1 MQVVLLA
8 AGLGSRLGPLTERLP
23 KALIPVAGDT
33 LLARAVR
40 FARLLQPTQIVVVG
54 GFGYPEV
61 AAEVAR
67 RKLPVTL
74 VRNPDFRD
82 GNLVSLLAARPNIST
97 ASDFLLMNVD
107 HIYRPAVAERV
118 ATDGDGVTAF
128 VHQNRPLDAD
138 DMRVAPAVQGR
149 VRVLATH
156 PSTSKRVSLAMQREA
171 ACVRHRRDRGKH
183 QDRDEPE
190 PEGRR
195 NAPRTVTQG
204 GNAEKRTDHHAEHQE
219 RRHDGRSGEKA
230 EEVELHAHPRAG
242 NGGQHRQGQQ
252 PIRVPQDTV
261 LGLGNGGTRLGARLA
276 RENRLQP
283 GFHETSEG
291 PSARRCTS
299 TALD

>member
-118 ATDGDGVTAF
+118 APDVDGITAF
-128 VHQNRPLDAD
+128 VDQDRPLGAD
-138 DMRVAPAVQGR
+138 DMKVARDVQGR
-149 VRVLATH
+149 VREIAKTLTQFDCGYVGMTRVPVGDQRRYWAAADAVLA
-156 PSTSKRVSLAMQREA
+156 S
-171 ACVRHRRDRGKH
+171 
-183 QDRDEPE
+183 
-190 PEGRR
+190 EGRG
-195 NAPRTVTQG
+195 VHV
-204 GNAEKRTDHHAEHQE
+204 EKI
-219 RRHDGRSGEKA
+219 
-230 EEVELHAHPRAG
+230 L
-242 NGGQHRQGQQ
+242 
-252 PIRVPQDTV
+252 
-261 LGLGNGGTRLGARLA
+261 ARLA
-276 RENRLQP
+276 ASATTTERPACRDISGIGWLEVDLQDERDHAEQIVAANP
-283 GFHETSEG
+283 ADW
-291 PSARRCTS
+291 P
-299 TALD
+299 